1 LETPWNLAEK
11 HIRHLVNLWV
21 NKKKQSPG
29 TVENKLTYWRTLAAW
44 MGKHQ
49 LVGTVD
55 DYIKRPEGYRR
66 YYVAQQDKS
75 WEAANVDVDDVVARL
90 TERDRWVA
98 IQVELL
104 SAFGLRA
111 QESMLLRPLQ
121 CLRLSGH
128 LQIIDGTKG
137 GRPRVVPIDVEWQ
150 YELLI
155 RAARLSN
162 PRTGSMI
169 PEPWT
174 LKKWYRHFY
183 DVLQSQ
189 GVARKILGVT
199 VHGLRHAY
207 LQRMYEQVTGV
218 PAPIKRADHRP
229 DPELHQLAME
239 RIVAAAGHGLATK
252 ASAYISSFAAIR
264 KADTPVVNYTQVLAA
279 LEKTKGNK
287 SHAAKALGISR
298 QALYR
303 VLGKLAHA
311 NTDANTDG
319 PAPTAVANDA

>member
-1 LETPWNLAEK
+1 
-11 HIRHLVNLWV
+11 
-21 NKKKQSPG
+21 
-29 TVENKLTYWRTLAAW
+29 
-44 MGKHQ
+44 
-49 LVGTVD
+49 
-55 DYIKRPEGYRR
+55 
-66 YYVAQQDKS
+66 
-75 WEAANVDVDDVVARL
+75 
-90 TERDRWVA
+90 
-98 IQVELL
+98 
-104 SAFGLRA
+104 
-111 QESMLLRPLQ
+111 
-121 CLRLSGH
+121 
-128 LQIIDGTKG
+128 
-137 GRPRVVPIDVEWQ
+137 VVPIDAEWQ

-189 GVARKILGVT
+189 GVARKTLGVT

-218 PAPIKRADHRP
+218 PAPIKRPDHRP
-229 DPELHQLAME
+229 NPELHQLAME

-264 KADTPVVNYTQVLAA
+264 KADTPVVNYAQA
-279 LEKTKGNK
+279 LD
-287 SHAAKALGISR
+287 AKALGVSR

-303 VLGKLAHA
+303 VLSKFA
-311 NTDANTDG
+311 NANANANAEGRVRNVGD
-319 PAPTAVANDA
+319 NDA